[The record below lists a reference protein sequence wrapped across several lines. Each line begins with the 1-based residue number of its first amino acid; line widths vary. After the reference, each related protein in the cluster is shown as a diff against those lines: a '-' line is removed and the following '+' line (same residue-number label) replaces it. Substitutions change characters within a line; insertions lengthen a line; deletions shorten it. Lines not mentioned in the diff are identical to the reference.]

1 MLLLAERPQ
10 PGVVDGSGIEAELR
24 AAVAE
29 KVGAAKFGLWFGDD
43 VRLGVEG
50 DSLEVGV
57 PTGFF
62 REWIKGHFAGSL
74 IEAAEAVVGRP
85 LKLAF
90 TVEGEPAPPPADTS
104 PKVGAAGA

>member
-1 MLLLAERPQ
+1 M
-10 PGVVDGSGIEAELR
+10 
-24 AAVAE
+24 AE
-29 KVGAAKFGLWFGDD
+29 KVGAAKFGLWFGED

-90 TVEGEPAPPPADTS
+90 KVEGEPGQIMAVSHGTAPARFRDVQ
-104 PKVGAAGA
+104 VGVA